1 LSLISAAKVRRAIR
15 AAVGPAFLSL
25 LEASVS
31 RRSWSQVQEMGRQWG
46 DFGFRHHRRYRETA
60 LRNITYA
67 FGDDLSPEQALQ
79 VTRGCLQHLVMLFL
93 EALKM
98 AGMAHGEFLAVAGL
112 RGTEHLDAALAQGRG
127 AILFSG
133 HHGNWEVGAV
143 RIIYGGYPVIPLSR
157 AARSPRLARAIAAIR
172 EKLDFPV
179 IPISEGIRGIMRALK
194 DNQFVPIMP
203 DRYARGQG
211 LTVPFF
217 ARPIHVWHTPA
228 LMAQRAGCPILP
240 SHAVRQPDGS
250 YVVEISA
257 PIEQSQT
264 GDRDFDVW
272 VTTAR
277 TMAFLEA
284 DLRARPEQFTWP
296 YHLWRSDLPLPP
308 SPYPFEALEGD
319 PVIAAYQSTWKRT

>member
-1 LSLISAAKVRRAIR
+1 M
-15 AAVGPAFLSL
+15 

-31 RRSWSQVQEMGRQWG
+31 RKSWPQVQEMGRRWG
-46 DFGFRHHRRYRETA
+46 GFGFRHHRRYRETA

-79 VTRGCLQHLVMLFL
+79 ATRGCLQHLVMLFL

-98 AGMAHGEFLAVAGL
+98 AGMAHEELMAVAEL
-112 RGTEHLDAALAQGRG
+112 RGTEHLDAALEQGRG

-133 HHGNWEVGAV
+133 HYGNWEVGAV
-143 RIIYGGYPVIPLSR
+143 RLIYQGYPVVPLSR
-157 AARSPRLARAIAAIR
+157 SASSPRLARAIAAIR
-172 EKLDFPV
+172 HKLDFPV
-179 IPISEGIRGIMRALK
+179 IPISEGVKGIMRALK
-194 DNQFVPIMP
+194 SNQFVPIMP

-217 ARPIHVWHTPA
+217 GKAIHVWHTPA
-228 LMAQRAGCPILP
+228 LMAQRAGCPIIP
-240 SHAVRQPDGS
+240 VHCFRQPDGT
-250 YVVEISA
+250 YLLA
-257 PIEQSQT
+257 AQPPIEQSQT

-277 TMAFLEA
+277 TMAHLEA
-284 DLRARPEQFTWP
+284 DLRLRPEQYTWP

-319 PVIAAYQSTWKRT
+319 PVIAAYQSSSK